1 MAEDDFRSLNNEIE
15 RQGSQGRGKLEMN
28 DYKFRMVKRS
38 DLRLQR
44 QNISLHEDHLRLQQK
59 KRWLKTQVKRVQRNL
74 RVMLKPTA

>member
-1 MAEDDFRSLNNEIE
+1 MTENDFRRLNSEMQQ
-15 RQGSQGRGKLEMN
+15 QGSQREGKLEMN